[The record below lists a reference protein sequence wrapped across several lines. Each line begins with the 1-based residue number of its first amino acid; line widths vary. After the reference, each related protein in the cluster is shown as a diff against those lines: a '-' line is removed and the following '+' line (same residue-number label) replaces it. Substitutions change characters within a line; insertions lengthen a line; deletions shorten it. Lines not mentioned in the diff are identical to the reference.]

1 MNVQNNTYT
10 IIYSSIIVLVVATLL
25 TIAAV
30 ALQPRQEKN
39 IEIEKKQNILA
50 SARIEST
57 VNNAEELYSQYV
69 RDIFV
74 INRRGEK
81 VEGVDAFTL
90 NMREENKKP
99 AGERHLAVYSLV
111 KNDTALIVIPL
122 YGKGLWGPIWG
133 YISFIQNDSVN
144 TGMPHFN
151 TIYGAVYDH
160 KGETPG
166 LGAEINTD
174 WFEHPFR
181 GKRIFNDQGEF
192 VSVEV
197 VKGGGTGSD
206 PHKVDA
212 ISGGT
217 ITSKGLQAML
227 DSCLVIYSDYFKQT
241 K

>member
-1 MNVQNNTYT
+1 MNVQSNTYT
-10 IIYSSIIVLVVATLL
+10 IVYSSIIVLVVATLL

-30 ALQPRQEKN
+30 SLQPKQAKN

-57 VNNAEELYSQYV
+57 VANAEELYAQYV
-69 RDIFV
+69 KEVFV
-74 INRRGEK
+74 INQKGEK
-81 VEGVDAFTL
+81 VEGVDAFSL

-99 AGERHLAVYSLV
+99 ADMRNLAVYRLE
-111 KNDTALIVIPL
+111 KNDTSLMVVPL

-133 YISFIQNDSVN
+133 YITFLQQDSV
-144 TGMPHFN
+144 GVGISHFN
-151 TIYGAVYDH
+151 TVYGAVYDH

-174 WFEHPFR
+174 WFEHHFR
-181 GKRIFNDQGEF
+181 GKSIFDNQGKF
-192 VSVEV
+192 VSIEV
-197 VKGGGTGSD
+197 VKGGGAGSD

-227 DSCLVIYSDYFKQT
+227 DSCLVVYSNYFKQS